1 MREFVC
7 ACVRVFVLACVNGS
21 VCVCV
26 CVCASVCI
34 CVLEYVYFTAAHW
47 GHSNSLITDAVQLR
61 ALEFYCARGQRRGKE
76 MS

>member
-1 MREFVC
+1 MLPDVVMNSMWYTWLGVYKH
-7 ACVRVFVLACVNGS
+7 AATCVGYD
-21 VCVCV
+21 
-26 CVCASVCI
+26 I
-34 CVLEYVYFTAAHW
+34 PTAAHW